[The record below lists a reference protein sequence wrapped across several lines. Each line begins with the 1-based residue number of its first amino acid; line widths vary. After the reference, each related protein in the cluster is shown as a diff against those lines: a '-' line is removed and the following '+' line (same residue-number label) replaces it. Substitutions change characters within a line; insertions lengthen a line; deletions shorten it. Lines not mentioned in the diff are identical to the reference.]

1 MSQVSILY
9 FYALRKNC
17 PYSEFF
23 WSIFSRIST
32 EYGDLPSKSSNSVQM
47 PENTEQNNFFV
58 LVHIM
63 LQCYVVLFS
72 VLCLKN

>member
-32 EYGDLPSKSSNSVQM
+32 EYGHLPSKSSNSVQM

-63 LQCYVVLFS
+63 LQCYVVFIFS
-72 VLCLKN
+72 FMS

>member
-9 FYALRKNC
+9 LHALRKNC

-23 WSIFSRIST
+23 WSIFSRIPT

-47 PENTEQNNFFV
+47 PENTEENNFEYGHF
-58 LVHIM
+58 LDSYGNEI
-63 LQCYVVLFS
+63 
-72 VLCLKN
+72 